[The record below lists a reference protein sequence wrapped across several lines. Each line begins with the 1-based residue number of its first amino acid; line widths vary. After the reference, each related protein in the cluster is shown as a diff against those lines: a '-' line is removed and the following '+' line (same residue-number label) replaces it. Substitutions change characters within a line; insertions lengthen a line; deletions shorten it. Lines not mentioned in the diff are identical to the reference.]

1 MAKRK
6 SAVLKRA
13 PARPKK
19 SDAAATQVSP
29 PAECLDQVTV
39 DLGSLSGAM
48 REAAQSELAIAPADR
63 EAVDIGS
70 LPVLAREA
78 ALTEMVEASPLA
90 STTVDVSPNP
100 PLIDSPAPPH
110 QATMDLADLSGS
122 VEDAALTDDSL
133 SRCGQDPPPEVTLRE
148 TAAFD
153 APAFQANELNQDPQL
168 IQDFLVEAREHL
180 TNVEGR
186 LLEIEQG
193 VHTAETLNSAFRS
206 FHTLKGLAGFL
217 DFAVLQEVAH
227 EVESLL
233 DMARNGTLTLRPASV
248 DIVLQSGDYLGVWL
262 NYIESSANGK
272 PGSVPTD
279 PGPLMARIR
288 AAAVPDSATESDQES
303 PADPPS
309 DGSVPAANTAA
320 GARRNES
327 ALVKVDTS
335 KLEYLVDMV
344 GELVIA
350 QSMLRHNPEI
360 GGVRSPRLQRD
371 IAHLT
376 RVTAEVQKTAM
387 AMRMVPIGQL
397 FRRMTRLVRDLARKS
412 GKQAD
417 LELIGEDV
425 QLDRNIVE
433 ELADP
438 LVHMLRNSMDH
449 GLETQSER
457 IASGKSAVGRVRLKA
472 SHQAGLIV
480 IELSDDGRGLSRQKI
495 MRKAI
500 ERGIIQPDAQ
510 LSDAEVHHL
519 IFEPGFSTAE
529 KVTDVSGRG
538 VGMDVVRRNISKLRG
553 RIEIVSSSGAGTTF
567 LLKLPLTLAII
578 DGLVVVVGQ
587 DRYIVPIFAVREM
600 FRPARENLFTVEGR
614 GEMAMVR
621 KKLLPVVRLSRRL
634 GVPAKSED
642 PCEGLMIVGESDSKT
657 FCLLVDEL
665 AGKQEVVIK
674 SLGVTFRDVKGIA
687 GGAILGDGRVGLIL
701 DLPTLVGGAAHAA

>member
-6 SAVLKRA
+6 SVVAKGQ
-13 PARPKK
+13 P
-19 SDAAATQVSP
+19 SP
-29 PAECLDQVTV
+29 PAT
-39 DLGSLSGAM
+39 
-48 REAAQSELAIAPADR
+48 
-63 EAVDIGS
+63 
-70 LPVLAREA
+70 
-78 ALTEMVEASPLA
+78 
-90 STTVDVSPNP
+90 
-100 PLIDSPAPPH
+100 
-110 QATMDLADLSGS
+110 
-122 VEDAALTDDSL
+122 
-133 SRCGQDPPPEVTLRE
+133 RE
-148 TAAFD
+148 TAPDQAFAD
-153 APAFQANELNQDPQL
+153 QASPDQAMTDLSNLSCQIQQTANSEAAVATPPAFQANELNQDPQL

-217 DFAVLQEVAH
+217 DFTVLQEVAH

-233 DMARNGTLTLRPASV
+233 DLARNGELVLRPATV

-262 NYIESSANGK
+262 NYIESTATGR
-272 PGSVPTD
+272 PAAVPAD
-279 PGPLMARIR
+279 PVSLVARIR
-288 AAAVPDSATESDQES
+288 AAAVPEAASELDQES
-303 PADPPS
+303 LAGPPVEDNSPVAD
-309 DGSVPAANTAA
+309 VPT
-320 GARRNES
+320 GGGRRSES
-327 ALVKVDTS
+327 SLVKVDTS

-376 RVTAEVQKTAM
+376 RITAEVQKTAM

-412 GKQAD
+412 GKQAE

-449 GLETQSER
+449 GLEGPEDR
-457 IASGKSAVGRVRLKA
+457 IAAGKSATGRVRLKA

-480 IELSDDGRGLSRQKI
+480 IELSDDGRGLNRQKI
-495 MRKAI
+495 LEKAI
-500 ERGIIQPDAQ
+500 ERGVVKPDAQ
-510 LSDAEVHHL
+510 LSDSEIFHL

-538 VGMDVVRRNISKLRG
+538 VGMDVVRRNINKLRG
-553 RIEIVSSSGAGTTF
+553 RIEIVSSSGTGTTF

-600 FRPARENLFTVEGR
+600 FRPVRENLFTVEGR

-621 KKLLPVVRLSRRL
+621 QKLLPIVRLSRRL
-634 GVPAKSED
+634 GIPAKSED

-674 SLGVTFRDVKGIA
+674 SLGPTFREVRGIA

-701 DLPTLVGGAAHAA
+701 DLPTLVGGLVHAA

>member
-6 SAVLKRA
+6 SALVQCQ
-13 PARPKK
+13 P
-19 SDAAATQVSP
+19 SP
-29 PAECLDQVTV
+29 PANPGTAIDPVSPDQALI
-39 DLGSLSGAM
+39 DLSSLSG
-48 REAAQSELAIAPADR
+48 QIQQ
-63 EAVDIGS
+63 
-70 LPVLAREA
+70 
-78 ALTEMVEASPLA
+78 
-90 STTVDVSPNP
+90 TTQAETAGA
-100 PLIDSPAPPH
+100 APPAY
-110 QATMDLADLSGS
+110 Q
-122 VEDAALTDDSL
+122 
-133 SRCGQDPPPEVTLRE
+133 P
-148 TAAFD
+148 
-153 APAFQANELNQDPQL
+153 NELNQDPQM

-233 DMARNGTLTLRPASV
+233 DLARNGNLVLGPATV
-248 DIVLQSGDYLGVWL
+248 DVVLQSGDYLGVWL
-262 NYIESSANGK
+262 NYIESSSMGRA
-272 PGSVPTD
+272 GSIPADHT
-279 PGPLMARIR
+279 PLVSRIR
-288 AAAVPDSATESDQES
+288 AAAVPDATAEPEAGASPDPGEDSSAS
-303 PADPPS
+303 PAV
-309 DGSVPAANTAA
+309 VPT
-320 GARRNES
+320 GARRSES
-327 ALVKVDTS
+327 AVVKVDTS

-412 GKQAD
+412 GKQAE

-438 LVHMLRNSMDH
+438 LVHMLRNSLDH
-449 GLETQSER
+449 GLEGPDER
-457 IASGKSAVGRVRLKA
+457 LASGKPAAGRVRLKA

-480 IELSDDGRGLSRQKI
+480 IELSDDGRGLNRQKI
-495 MRKAI
+495 LKKAI
-500 ERGIIQPDAQ
+500 ERGVVQPDAQ
-510 LSDAEVHHL
+510 LSDSEIYHL

-538 VGMDVVRRNISKLRG
+538 VGMDVVRRNINKLRG
-553 RIEIVSSSGAGTTF
+553 RIEIISSSGTGTTF

-600 FRPARENLFTVEGR
+600 FRPVRENLFTVEGR

-621 KKLLPVVRLSRRL
+621 QKLLPVVRLSRRL
-634 GVPAKSED
+634 GVPARSED
-642 PCEGLMIVGESDSKT
+642 PCEGLMIVGESDNKT

-674 SLGVTFRDVKGIA
+674 SLGVTFQDVRGIA

-701 DLPTLVGGAAHAA
+701 DLPTLVGGSAHAA